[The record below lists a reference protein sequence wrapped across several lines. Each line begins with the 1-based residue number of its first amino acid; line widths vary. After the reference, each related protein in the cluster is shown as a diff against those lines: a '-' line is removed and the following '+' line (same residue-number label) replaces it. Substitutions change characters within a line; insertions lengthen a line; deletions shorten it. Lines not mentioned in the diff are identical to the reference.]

1 MPLDKVPGPA
11 GSDLDETELDDEI
24 LYRVRS
30 RRPGPLGGDADD
42 LESEAEL
49 LDVGPEFEG
58 DPLSL
63 GDESD
68 EVVELRK
75 RLNERLRGRVTL
87 PSSRVFDKAVDD
99 AVRLF
104 QWMFDLRV
112 DGVVDA
118 LTRQALPLRALEHGL
133 IPKGREKP
141 LPPPQPPRKGPKPPP
156 GPETDVF
163 ELVELVEVV
172 KQDAEK
178 WVKGVAN
185 DNTDT
190 ATIPKN
196 VVRGDKDKGN
206 AKQYINLAHDLEGQA
221 KRHPEYGRE
230 IVLKARVRK
239 KSGKKDALSGAKVEF
254 KLKRTDGPLRKTPAT
269 IWKSAELTAAQKEGF
284 GSAGGGDKITATTDS
299 KGWTDAVTLTLS
311 MYAGDQFEVSAQLTA
326 DTSGGPGTALKTTAK
341 YVVWRKFWYQLT
353 HAKGFNVPDASKA
366 SAAYAQLS
374 ADMQKANTKEFLK
387 TDLPADLQPR
397 TFMPEYMLEQGTGN
411 AEVAAIGAHNKNEFA
426 KMMTKEAEHPLKA
439 HIIVCEYQ
447 CDPAGPSSLDILAM
461 TARTQSFTLGSG
473 NGGSIVSKPPLEAGA
488 KLVIVGEFATQRSPW
503 TKLGNISDADLEIDP
518 ARGSTMD
525 VKITLP
531 AAAPNPTPAQPVFVK
546 LQVQTAESYLGESF
560 GSGQI
565 LCVYRPK
572 AAAGAQGSELDYNDT
587 VAHELGHMWRQT
599 PGPAKVPASLNA
611 HPLQYVGHGGQGP
624 HCRNG
629 AKVAAGPA
637 NWQNASEKKPSP
649 RDGTCIM
656 FHSYSSKCAHVFCD
670 TCKPYLRLQDMSSL

>member
-141 LPPPQPPRKGPKPPP
+141 LPPPQPPTKGPKPPP

-230 IVLKARVRK
+230 IVL
-239 KSGKKDALSGAKVEF
+239 
-254 KLKRTDGPLRKTPAT
+254 
-269 IWKSAELTAAQKEGF
+269 
-284 GSAGGGDKITATTDS
+284 
-299 KGWTDAVTLTLS
+299 
-311 MYAGDQFEVSAQLTA
+311 
-326 DTSGGPGTALKTTAK
+326 
-341 YVVWRKFWYQLT
+341 
-353 HAKGFNVPDASKA
+353 
-366 SAAYAQLS
+366 
-374 ADMQKANTKEFLK
+374 
-387 TDLPADLQPR
+387 
-397 TFMPEYMLEQGTGN
+397 
-411 AEVAAIGAHNKNEFA
+411 
-426 KMMTKEAEHPLKA
+426 
-439 HIIVCEYQ
+439 
-447 CDPAGPSSLDILAM
+447 
-461 TARTQSFTLGSG
+461 
-473 NGGSIVSKPPLEAGA
+473 
-488 KLVIVGEFATQRSPW
+488 
-503 TKLGNISDADLEIDP
+503 
-518 ARGSTMD
+518 
-525 VKITLP
+525 
-531 AAAPNPTPAQPVFVK
+531 
-546 LQVQTAESYLGESF
+546 
-560 GSGQI
+560 
-565 LCVYRPK
+565 
-572 AAAGAQGSELDYNDT
+572 
-587 VAHELGHMWRQT
+587 
-599 PGPAKVPASLNA
+599 
-611 HPLQYVGHGGQGP
+611 
-624 HCRNG
+624 
-629 AKVAAGPA
+629 
-637 NWQNASEKKPSP
+637 
-649 RDGTCIM
+649 
-656 FHSYSSKCAHVFCD
+656 
-670 TCKPYLRLQDMSSL
+670 